1 MEIGS
6 IFEIDVKDL
15 FKEENNEFYLPF
27 MDNMDPIYNKFFNT
41 GRSAIEYL
49 LTNVISLEKDFK
61 ILLPSFTCSSIIDA
75 VKRSGINYDF
85 YYITEEFQIDINS
98 IEKKL
103 DDKVKIIYIIQYFG
117 TKIKSPMNF

>member
-6 IFEIDVKDL
+6 IFEIDVKKL
-15 FKEENNEFYLPF
+15 FNEGKNEFHLPF
-27 MDNMDPIYNKFFNT
+27 MNNKDRFYNKFFNT

-49 LTNVISLEKDFK
+49 LTDVIMFEKDFK

-75 VKRSGINYDF
+75 VNRAGINYSF
-85 YYITEEFQIDINS
+85 YSITNELQIDINS

-103 DDKVKIIYIIQYFG
+103 DDTVKIIYVIQYFG
-117 TKIKSPMNF
+117 